1 MNLSPRFLKTFF
13 DLYSTPH
20 FVLSIT
26 ILAIA
31 VYELPV
37 NLTSEEKVTSSIDEE
52 SKDKSKTDNTPEV
65 KVKKE
70 DQPKIETKK
79 EESPKVETK
88 KVAPKVEAKIKKN
101 LKIHQKKNNFFFNA
115 QYSLR

>member
-37 NLTSEEKVTSSIDEE
+37 NLTSEEK
-52 SKDKSKTDNTPEV
+52 DKIFYTN
-65 KVKKE
+65 
-70 DQPKIETKK
+70 
-79 EESPKVETK
+79 
-88 KVAPKVEAKIKKN
+88 A
-101 LKIHQKKNNFFFNA
+101 LKYWGFK
-115 QYSLR
+115 